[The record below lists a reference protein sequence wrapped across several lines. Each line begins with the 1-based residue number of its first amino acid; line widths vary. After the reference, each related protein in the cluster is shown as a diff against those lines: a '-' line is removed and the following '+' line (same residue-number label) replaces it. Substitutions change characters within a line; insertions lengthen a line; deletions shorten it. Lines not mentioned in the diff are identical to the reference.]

1 MGGNGMSGR
10 LLSKWDLWPISLQMD
25 PRPHIDPHLKLTGAL
40 AVRRLLMTRARVSD
54 ASVERVQP

>member
-25 PRPHIDPHLKLTGAL
+25 PRPHIDPHLNLTGAL

-54 ASVERVQP
+54 ASVEPVQP